1 MIIRNYYDRGVHCTE
16 ELDGTDPMIETATK
30 RFLFVYGTLKQG
42 CHNNTLLS
50 RARFVGEAQTFRPRV
65 MMDGGIPFL
74 VKAEKYLDARLDL
87 NWASRVKGHIF
98 EIDEYE
104 LADCDRLESHPNWYR
119 REIDYFTLRKCQM
132 VSAYV
137 YYLNPD
143 RVKTHRRATPEGGL
157 FNLPLISAPVVSEW
171 RSKRYA

>member
-1 MIIRNYYDRGVHCTE
+1 MIIRNYYDRGLHLTE

-50 RARFVGEAQTFRPRV
+50 RARFVGEAQTCRPRV

-119 REIDYFTLRKCQM
+119 REIDYFTLGCQM

-143 RVKTHRRATPEGGL
+143 RVKTH
-157 FNLPLISAPVVSEW
+157 NDLPLISAPVVSEW